1 MLELRPIAARLVTPE
16 HAATVVSP
24 AYDALDEQA
33 RAARATS
40 QPDSFL
46 TALPSGAVDPKT
58 LERNRR
64 AVHRLLRAGRFGEL
78 RTGLLVVLE
87 LRDDD
92 RALTAVIGDVDV
104 AAYLDGRIRPHEH
117 VRPGRV
123 EELARYLD
131 EVRIAS
137 SPVCVLHPRSA
148 TLDQLTREVRRRAP
162 LVDTALPDGGE
173 LRVWPVTDPATI
185 AGLAE
190 AVASLT
196 ALTIADGHHRAAA
209 VASRVGAAASRPPA
223 TTGVDAARER
233 SVLTALV
240 ASDELAV
247 LPFHRR
253 LDGLTDVTAD
263 EVAAVLAERG
273 LRLTSLDGPSAPQR
287 SGTVHLVVAGSW
299 WRVDIGDR
307 RGPPPVESLDAA
319 VADRELIAPIAT
331 LAPGPG
337 TVPAVP
343 VPAPLGLAALDRADA
358 VGIALVPA
366 TMQDLLSTTAEGR
379 VLPHKSTYLLP
390 KLRSGI
396 LVVPR

>member
-1 MLELRPIAARLVTPE
+1 MLELLPISARLVTPE

-33 RAARATS
+33 RAARAAS
-40 QPDSFL
+40 QPDCFL
-46 TALPSGAVDPKT
+46 TALPSGGIEPGT
-58 LERNRR
+58 LRRNRR
-64 AVHRLLRAGRFGEL
+64 AVDRLLREGRFTEL

-87 LRDDD
+87 LSDAD
-92 RALTAVIGDVDV
+92 RRLTAVIGDVDV

-117 VRPGRV
+117 VRPDRV
-123 EELARYLD
+123 DELARYLD

-137 SPVCVLHPRSA
+137 SPVCVLHPRTA

-185 AGLAE
+185 AGLAA
-190 AVASLT
+190 AVGSVT

-209 VASRVGAAASRPPA
+209 VARRVGATASRPPA
-223 TTGVDAARER
+223 ATGVHAPRER
-233 SVLTALV
+233 RVLTALV

-253 LDGLTDVTAD
+253 VEGLPDVTAD

-273 LRLTSLDGPSAPQR
+273 LRLTPLPGPSAPER

-307 RGPPPVESLDAA
+307 RGPPPVDSLDAA

-331 LAPGPG
+331 LAPGPA
-337 TVPAVP
+337 TVPVVP
-343 VPAPLGLAALDRADA
+343 VPAPLGLAALDRPDA
-358 VGIALVPA
+358 LGIALVPA
-366 TMQDLLSTTAEGR
+366 TMQDLLSATADGQ